1 MGGILYLVS
10 TPIGNLEDITL
21 RAIRI
26 LKEVDIIA
34 AEDTRQTI
42 KLLNHFEINK
52 PLTSFF
58 RHNENKKGEYI
69 ISLLKEGKNIALV
82 SDAGTP
88 AISDPGEELVGL
100 AINEDITVMP
110 IPGPVAATSG
120 LIVSGLPTG
129 RFTFEGFLPMN
140 KKNRKDHLE
149 ELTNER
155 RTMIFYEAPH
165 KLKSTLKDMRDYFG
179 NRKIALAREMTKLHE
194 EIIRTTLDEAILRY
208 EENPPKGEF
217 VLIISGYDGE
227 PTNDAFWK
235 NMSIEEHYKFYLD
248 EGLSRMDATKKVAQ
262 DRGVSKREIYGKLNI

>member
-1 MGGILYLVS
+1 MSGVLYLVS

-42 KLLNHFEINK
+42 KLLNHFEISK

-69 ISLLKEGKNIALV
+69 VSLLKEGKNIALV

-100 AINEDITVMP
+100 AIDENITVIP

-140 KKNRKDHLE
+140 KKNRKDRLE
-149 ELTNER
+149 SLEIEQ

-165 KLKSTLKDMRDYFG
+165 KLKSTLKDMREFFG
-179 NRKIALAREMTKLHE
+179 NRKISLAREMTKIHE
-194 EIIRTTLDEAILRY
+194 EIIRTSLDDAIEMY

-217 VLIISGYDGE
+217 VLIVSGYDGN
-227 PTNDAFWK
+227 TDKDVFWRD
-235 NMSIEEHYKFYLD
+235 MTVFEHYEYYLEAGD
-248 EGLSRMDATKKVAQ
+248 SRMDATKKVAK
-262 DRGVSKREIYGKLNI
+262 DRGVTKREIYGKLNG

>member
-1 MGGILYLVS
+1 MSGILYLVS

-58 RHNENKKGEYI
+58 RHNESKKGEYI
-69 ISLLKEGKNIALV
+69 ISLLETGKNIALV

-100 AINEDITVMP
+100 AIEAGIVVVP
-110 IPGPVAATSG
+110 VPGAVAATSG

-140 KKNRKDHLE
+140 KKNRKDRLE
-149 ELTNER
+149 SLEQEQ

-165 KLKSTLKDMRDYFG
+165 KLRSTLKDMRAFWG
-179 NRKIALAREMTKLHE
+179 NRKIALARELTKLHE
-194 EIIRTTLDEAILRY
+194 EVIRTTLDDAIAMY
-208 EENPPKGEF
+208 DENSPKGEF
-217 VLIISGYDGE
+217 VVIVEGYNGE
-227 PTNDAFWK
+227 TEKDVFWK
-235 NMSIEEHYKFYLD
+235 NMSIEEHYEFYLN
-248 EGLSRMDATKKVAQ
+248 EGMSRMDATKKVAQ

>member
-1 MGGILYLVS
+1 MAGILYLVS

-26 LKEVDIIA
+26 LKEVDIVA

-69 ISLLKEGKNIALV
+69 ISLLSEGKNIALV

-100 AINEDITVMP
+100 AIEAGITVMP

-129 RFTFEGFLPMN
+129 RFTFEGFIPMN
-140 KKNRKDHLE
+140 KKNRKDRLE
-149 ELTNER
+149 SLETEQ

-165 KLKSTLKDMRDYFG
+165 KLKSTLKDMREYFG
-179 NRKIALAREMTKLHE
+179 NRKISLAREMTKIHE
-194 EIIRTTLDEAILRY
+194 EIIRTTLDDAILMY

-217 VLIISGYDGE
+217 VLIVEGYSGNTEKDV
-227 PTNDAFWK
+227 FWK
-235 NMSIEEHYKFYLD
+235 NMTIEEHYEFYLNKG
-248 EGLSRMDATKKVAQ
+248 ENRMNATKKVAQ
-262 DRGVSKREIYGKLNI
+262 DRNVSKREIYGKLNN

>member
-1 MGGILYLVS
+1 MSGVLYLVS

-100 AINEDITVMP
+100 AISSGIKVVP

-140 KKNRKDHLE
+140 KKNRKDRLE
-149 ELTNER
+149 GLER
-155 RTMIFYEAPH
+155 EQRTMIFYEAPH
-165 KLKSTLKDMRDYFG
+165 KLKSTLKDMRVFFG
-179 NRKIALAREMTKLHE
+179 NRNIALAREITKIHE
-194 EIIRTTLDEAILRY
+194 EVIRTTLDDAILKY
-208 EENPPKGEF
+208 EEEAPKGEF
-217 VLIISGYDGE
+217 VLVVAGYEGTTEKDV
-227 PTNDAFWK
+227 FWK
-235 NMSIEEHYKFYLD
+235 ELTIEEHYEYYLAKG
-248 EGLSRMDATKKVAQ
+248 EGRMEATKKVAQ
-262 DRGVSKREIYGKLNI
+262 DRGVPKREIYGELNN

>member
-1 MGGILYLVS
+1 MSGILYLVS

-42 KLLNHFEINK
+42 KLLNHFAINK

-58 RHNENKKGEYI
+58 RHNESKKGEYI
-69 ISLLKEGKNIALV
+69 ISLLKDGKNIALV

-100 AINEDITVMP
+100 AIEAEITVVP

-120 LIVSGLPTG
+120 LIISGLPTG

-140 KKNRKDHLE
+140 KRNRKERLE
-149 ELTNER
+149 ELER
-155 RTMIFYEAPH
+155 ENRTMIFYEAPH
-165 KLKSTLKDMRDYFG
+165 KLKSTLKDMREFWG
-179 NRKIALAREMTKLHE
+179 NRRITLAREMTKVHE
-194 EIIRTTLDEAILRY
+194 EVIRTTLDDAILMY
-208 EENPPKGEF
+208 EEISPKGEF
-217 VLIISGYDGE
+217 VLIISGYEGKTDKE
-227 PTNDAFWK
+227 VFWK
-235 NMSIEEHYKFYLD
+235 DMTIEEHYKYYL
-248 EGLSRMDATKKVAQ
+248 ENGESRMNATKKVAQ
-262 DRGVSKREIYGKLNI
+262 DRGVPKREIYSELNV

>member
-1 MGGILYLVS
+1 MSGILYLVS

-69 ISLLKEGKNIALV
+69 ISLLEIGKNIALV

-88 AISDPGEELVGL
+88 AISDPGEELVKM
-100 AINEDITVMP
+100 AIESGITVVP
-110 IPGPVAATSG
+110 IPGAVAATSG
-120 LIVSGLPTG
+120 LIVSGLTTG

-140 KKNRKDHLE
+140 KKNRKDRLE
-149 ELTNER
+149 SLER
-155 RTMIFYEAPH
+155 EQRTMIFYEAPH
-165 KLKSTLKDMRDYFG
+165 KLKSTLKDLREFLG

-194 EIIRTTLDEAILRY
+194 EIIRTSLDEAIMLY
-208 EENPPKGEF
+208 EHNSPKGEF
-217 VLIISGYDGE
+217 VLIVDGYIGE
-227 PTNDAFWK
+227 TEKDVFWK
-235 NMSIEEHYKFYLD
+235 DMSIEEHYEFYLKMG
-248 EGLSRMDATKKVAQ
+248 ETRMDATKKVAQ
-262 DRGVSKREIYGKLNI
+262 DRGVSKRDIYNKLNT